1 MRIATLLATLL
12 LGLGVV
18 GGARADPKFVA
29 VAPAA
34 QSFRVGALRLTAL
47 LDSQIVV
54 PNDGKTFGLGVS
66 TREVANVLR
75 AAGSPTNQITLS
87 VNTLLV
93 RTGRQLVLIDTG
105 LGPQYHGALLG
116 SLKLAGVS
124 PGDVTD
130 VLITHPHP
138 DHIGGL
144 VDARGGLAFPNA
156 TIRMASA
163 AWEFMKKKG
172 APALART
179 AAAHIRT
186 FEPGASVA
194 PGVRSIALPG
204 HTPGH
209 CGYEITSGDSRLID
223 IGDLAHSSIVSL
235 ARPQWAIEFD
245 TDATRARETRVQ
257 TLTALA
263 KSGERVFSPHF
274 AFPGV
279 GHIVAAGRGF
289 AWKPG
294 LP

>member
-1 MRIATLLATLL
+1 MRIATLLAALS
-12 LGLGVV
+12 LGLGAI
-18 GGARADPKFVA
+18 GGAHADPKFVS

-34 QSFRVGALRLTAL
+34 QSFHVGALRLTAL
-47 LDSQIVV
+47 RDGQIVV

-66 TREVANVLR
+66 TGEVGNVLR
-75 AAGSPTNQITLS
+75 AAGSPADQITLS
-87 VNTLLV
+87 VNALLV
-93 RTGRQLVLIDTG
+93 RTGRRLVLIDTG
-105 LGPQYHGALLG
+105 LGPQYHGALAG

-124 PGDVTD
+124 PGEVTD

-144 VDARGGLAFPNA
+144 FDAGGGLAFPNA
-156 TIRMASA
+156 TIHMASA
-163 AWEFMKKKG
+163 AWAWMKQK
-172 APALART
+172 ATPALVSTVATR
-179 AAAHIRT
+179 IRT
-186 FEPGASVA
+186 FEPGATVA
-194 PGVRSIALPG
+194 PGIRSVALPG

-209 CGYEITSGDSRLID
+209 CGYEITSGNSHLID

-245 TDATRARETRVQ
+245 NDTIRGRETRVK

-263 KSGERVFSPHF
+263 KSGERVFAPHF

-279 GHIVAAGRGF
+279 GRIVAAGRGF